1 MKVLLIGKDGI
12 TERLFSKLGQGHA
25 ITHCADGARAL
36 AELRNGSSQYDWI
49 VVQGM
54 ARTLSSME
62 IASTIRAMGVWA
74 PIAFLCDA
82 DHIDH
87 VQQQGAPK
95 STVPNSGFLPQ
106 ALAARWTH
114 AAIGKT
120 AELLFEYHA
129 PIKRRG
135 HSY

>member
-1 MKVLLIGKDGI
+1 MKILLIGKDGI

-36 AELRNGSSQYDWI
+36 AELRNGSSHYDWI

-62 IASTIRAMGVWA
+62 LASAIRAMGVWA

-82 DHIDH
+82 DR
-87 VQQQGAPK
+87 VQAASQ
-95 STVPNSGFLPQ
+95 PQ
-106 ALAARWTH
+106 PPVKQPATNADALHQTRAGHWTY

-129 PIKRRG
+129 PIKR
-135 HSY
+135 HIC